1 MHTSGR
7 VIVYKNGNLFTI
19 YGWLE
24 NFDLIIGDQT
34 NQPAVQSP
42 AVSLEEREAAYQA
55 ARERIFSERAS
66 LSPDSSLEQRDTQ
79 RARPVPVVARRMIA
93 HALGKPQVLTADSPP
108 SEIVGISSIFTSLRF
123 TYFTIHICML
133 RNFLF

>member
-1 MHTSGR
+1 MFMHTSGR
-7 VIVYKNGNLFTI
+7 VIVYKTWVLFTI
-19 YGWLE
+19 YC
-24 NFDLIIGDQT
+24 LIIGDQT

-66 LSPDSSLEQRDTQ
+66 LSPDSSLEQRDAQ

-108 SEIVGISSIFTSLRF
+108 SEIV
-123 TYFTIHICML
+123 
-133 RNFLF
+133 